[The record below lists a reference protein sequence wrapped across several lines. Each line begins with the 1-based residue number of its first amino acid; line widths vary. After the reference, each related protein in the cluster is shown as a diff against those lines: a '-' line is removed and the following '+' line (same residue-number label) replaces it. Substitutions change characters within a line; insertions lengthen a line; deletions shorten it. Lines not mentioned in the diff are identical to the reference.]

1 MLSHCSPIFPMPKM
15 ANFVRAGHRKRFLP
29 LLVPTCLLKG
39 GCIGMGPCVV
49 AVCVVVAQGSPL
61 FFLVSCGRASASAV
75 FPLGV
80 QACMAG
86 WW

>member
-1 MLSHCSPIFPMPKM
+1 M
-15 ANFVRAGHRKRFLP
+15 
-29 LLVPTCLLKG
+29 
-39 GCIGMGPCVV
+39 V

-86 WW
+86 VVVVKGVVSCALLTCGQVLAWWHAADTFIGPQPGCV